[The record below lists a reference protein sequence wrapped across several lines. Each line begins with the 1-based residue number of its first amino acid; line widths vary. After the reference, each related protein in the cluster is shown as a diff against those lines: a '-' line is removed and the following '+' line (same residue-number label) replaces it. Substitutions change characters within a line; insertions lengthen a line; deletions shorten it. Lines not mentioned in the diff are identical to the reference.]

1 MEEDSDKCLDSS
13 DETSIESENN
23 ESFDAG
29 ETNSRW
35 TDVASHKPQR
45 RGLFEHSAVW
55 SSCHNLWTDD
65 EVASLLGS
73 DF

>member
-45 RGLFEHSAVW
+45 RGLFEHSAV
-55 SSCHNLWTDD
+55 
-65 EVASLLGS
+65 
-73 DF
+73 